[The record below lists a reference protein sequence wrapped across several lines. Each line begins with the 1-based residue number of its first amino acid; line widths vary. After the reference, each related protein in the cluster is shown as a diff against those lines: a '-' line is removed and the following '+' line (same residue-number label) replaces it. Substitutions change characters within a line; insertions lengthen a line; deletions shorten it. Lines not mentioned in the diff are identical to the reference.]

1 MWGRRLQIA
10 GGAHVCT
17 PCLRDAWPPHWHEAG
32 QQTIAPNREAAQ
44 DAFVKLISH
53 FRIVAAIFILT
64 VSPCFAWGPAHVPMT
79 RSAFDVQPPEFRAR
93 FSKPAVDQRDGQE
106 KTIEWLLSHRF
117 SMHPDAVDG
126 PCRNP
131 EDIPERLRVT
141 RFVYAQRDG
150 KFMAPIAYSDPDKE
164 SKGPRPKTYHYFML
178 KTEELNR
185 EFAEVGARWYFK
197 RIALAFKEG
206 RDLDAAEY
214 LGAFAHAIEDRVSP
228 YHVWDGYAEQ
238 REALE
243 DEFPELQEAGGS
255 WKGNPASTSLIWALD
270 GKGVEV
276 DLALYEPRLLGEDID
291 EAAKE
296 FTKRLFQSRE
306 HARKIYSEK
315 NGYIAAHLKDDWKA
329 REAGSATVGFMS
341 ELAEENAKLV
351 ADVMRTAWEFSTK

>member
-1 MWGRRLQIA
+1 MGWRLA
-10 GGAHVCT
+10 GCRVRGHLQSLHSRA
-17 PCLRDAWPPHWHEAG
+17 LLPHWHEAV
-32 QQTIAPNREAAQ
+32 QQLLAPYEGPTQ
-44 DAFVKLISH
+44 DAIVKLISH
-53 FRIVAAIFILT
+53 LRTVAAVFILT
-64 VSPCFAWGPAHVPMT
+64 SSPCYAWGPAHIPMT
-79 RSAFDVQPPEFRAR
+79 QSAFDVQSPEFRAH
-93 FSKPAVDQRDGQE
+93 FSKSYIDQRDG
-106 KTIEWLLSHRF
+106 KDRTAEWLLSHRF
-117 SMHPDAVDG
+117 TMHPDAVDG
-126 PCRNP
+126 PSRNE
-131 EDIPERLRVT
+131 EDIPERIRVT

-164 SKGPRPKTYHYFML
+164 SKGPRPKTYHYFVL

-185 EFAEVGARWYFK
+185 EFADAGARWYFK

-238 REALE
+238 REAVE
-243 DEFPELQEAGGS
+243 NEFPELQEAEGS
-255 WKGNPASTSLIWALD
+255 WKGNPSSTSLIWALD

-276 DLALYEPRLLGEDID
+276 DLALYEPKLLGEDIA

-306 HARKIYSEK
+306 HARKIYSQK
-315 NGYIAAHLKDDWKA
+315 NGYIAVHLKDNWKE
-329 REAGSATVGFMS
+329 RQAGSATVGFMS

-351 ADVMRTAWEFSTK
+351 ADVMRTAWEFSRK